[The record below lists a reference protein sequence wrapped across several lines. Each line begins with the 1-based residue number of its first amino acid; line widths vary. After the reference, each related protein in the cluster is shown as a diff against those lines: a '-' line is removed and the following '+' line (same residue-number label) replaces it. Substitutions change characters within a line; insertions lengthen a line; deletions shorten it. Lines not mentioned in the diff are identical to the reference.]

1 MDTTIECESKLKEFA
16 NLISSRNAAVEAKA
30 ECDEQIEQLAVL
42 VAKEE
47 DCLSC
52 FHGVDADL
60 ARKIDDKNNPR
71 HIDKEHLRLTLS
83 RIRVSKIKVGK
94 VGELLESITSL
105 GGADPHADPEK
116 ICDKAR
122 SVVDFCTN
130 KMVCEEIISRDAA
143 LDEAIKQ
150 LGELQR
156 YLKSD
161 KSKLDKEVR
170 AIKGKLG
177 SMAKYADR
185 FKCKSTL
192 KSAQNKLKKIPSN
205 SVYADLALA
214 AEISKSLSGL
224 NKKFEDEYKAASRIY
239 NSVNSNYQSIWSDRL
254 EEFKKKYSFIK
265 SGSNATA
272 TDPGFNL
279 SSFEQEA
286 EGLLHTKQND
296 VQSWVE
302 ANKKKAKRYQSLLN
316 SEIIEGCCS
325 YEYFIEWQG
334 KIKQLEHERKKENW
348 MKALRGTWAV
358 VKVLLYIACGV
369 FIIGWYI
376 TKFILDIVTD
386 SHDDD

>member
-1 MDTTIECESKLKEFA
+1 MGTESKLKEFA

-30 ECDEQIEQLAVL
+30 ECDEQIEQLAVM
-42 VAKEE
+42 VAKDE

-71 HIDKEHLRLTLS
+71 HIDKDHLSLTLS
-83 RIRVSKIKVGK
+83 RIRVSKIKVDK
-94 VGELLESITSL
+94 VGDLLESVKSL
-105 GGADPHADPEK
+105 GGTDPHADPEK
-116 ICDKAR
+116 VCYKAR

-130 KMVCEEIISRDAA
+130 KMACEEIISRGVA

-170 AIKGKLG
+170 AIKDKLG
-177 SMAKYADR
+177 AMAKHADR

-205 SVYADLALA
+205 SIYADLALA
-214 AEISKSLSGL
+214 AEISKSLSDL
-224 NKKFEDEYKAASRIY
+224 SKKFEDEYKSASKIY
-239 NSVNSNYQSIWSDRL
+239 NGVNSNYQSIWSDRL
-254 EEFKKKYSFIK
+254 DEFRRKYTFAK

-272 TDPGFNL
+272 TDPAFNL
-279 SSFEQEA
+279 KGFEQKAEA
-286 EGLLHTKQND
+286 LLHAKQND
-296 VQSWVE
+296 VQAWVE

-316 SEIIEGCCS
+316 SEIIDCSCS
-325 YEYFIEWQG
+325 YGDFIEWQD
-334 KIKQLEHERKKENW
+334 KINQLEHERKKENW
-348 MKALRGTWAV
+348 KKVLRGTWSV
-358 VKVLLYIACGV
+358 LKVLFCIAGFV
-369 FIIGWYI
+369 FVIGWYI
-376 TKFILDIVTD
+376 TKFILGIVVGD
-386 SHDDD
+386 HDDD